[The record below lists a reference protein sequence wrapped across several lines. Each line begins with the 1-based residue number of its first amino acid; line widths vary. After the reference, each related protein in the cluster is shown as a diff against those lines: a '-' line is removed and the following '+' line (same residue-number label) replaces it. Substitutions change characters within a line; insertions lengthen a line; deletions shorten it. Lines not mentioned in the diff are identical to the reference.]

1 MSLIR
6 LPGDQLHSPSL
17 IGISRWG
24 LALKAFSC
32 YSKSKVALKL
42 LWSVSAI
49 DDLLEVLKEV
59 ILMTSLQ
66 HLCLIS
72 LKRVICLGPQTYAL
86 ITDLMD
92 MSLKDL
98 VLSRKSYSTEH
109 IQLIIYQ
116 VILALRHVNA
126 AGVAHTGVGLGTV
139 LLSTTCD
146 VKLWGFQGCTQH
158 GDPLRP
164 CKWVVRAL
172 SPEQGLCP
180 TASEKLDVYQ
190 TGLLFL
196 SLLFHQDMAQE
207 TSRPSMSSFSLSE
220 QDLATQL
227 LAPDPSTRIT
237 FQQAL
242 SHPYFNDL
250 DLEPEQDF
258 PPPVSIHRLEQLN
271 KEELERELSLALS
284 N

>member
-6 LPGDQLHSPSL
+6 LPGDQLESPSL

-42 LWSVSAI
+42 LWNVSAAK
-49 DDLLEVLKEV
+49 DLLEVLKEV
-59 ILMTSLQ
+59 TLMTSLQ

-72 LKRVICLGPQTYAL
+72 LKRLICMGPQTYAL

-92 MSLKDL
+92 MSLRDL
-98 VLSRKSYSTEH
+98 VLSEKSYSAEH

-116 VILALRHVNA
+116 VVLALRHVNA
-126 AGVAHTGVGLGTV
+126 AGLAHTGVGLNTV
-139 LLSTTCD
+139 LLSATCD

-164 CKWVVRAL
+164 CKWVARAL
-172 SPEQGLCP
+172 SPEQVLCP

-196 SLLFHQDMAQE
+196 SLLFRQDITE
-207 TSRPSMSSFSLSE
+207 LPSLPLLSSFSPLE
-220 QDLATQL
+220 RDFATQL
-227 LAPDPSTRIT
+227 LAPDPSTRTT
-237 FQQAL
+237 FQAAL
-242 SHPYFNDL
+242 SHPYFAAL
-250 DLEPEQDF
+250 DLEPELDS
-258 PPPVSIHRLEQLN
+258 PPPLNFSRLELLN
-271 KEELERELSLALS
+271 KEELERELSLALT